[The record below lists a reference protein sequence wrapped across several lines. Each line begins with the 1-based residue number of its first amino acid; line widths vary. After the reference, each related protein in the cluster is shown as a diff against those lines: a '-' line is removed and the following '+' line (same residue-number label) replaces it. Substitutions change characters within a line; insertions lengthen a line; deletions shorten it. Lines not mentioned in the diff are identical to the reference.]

1 MPAAIVIGL
10 QPRLGSMKWE
20 NPPLSLFAIPPLAG
34 LFSSFIGFQLAPMI
48 HIQEKMLDDIL
59 PLILSW
65 LILILFAEILMLQIP
80 KKWGNPKEKDYYDYM
95 KSYSPYDNVEAKAYP
110 HTLVLAGYN
119 DPRVPY
125 WEPAKWTAKLRNLK
139 KDDNDLLLKTIMGA
153 GHFSSSGRF
162 DYLKDVAF
170 YYAFILDKL
179 EIN

>member
-1 MPAAIVIGL
+1 
-10 QPRLGSMKWE
+10 
-20 NPPLSLFAIPPLAG
+20 
-34 LFSSFIGFQLAPMI
+34 
-48 HIQEKMLDDIL
+48 
-59 PLILSW
+59 
-65 LILILFAEILMLQIP
+65 
-80 KKWGNPKEKDYYDYM
+80 M
-95 KSYSPYDNVEAKAYP
+95 KSYSPYDNVEAKSYP

-125 WEPAKWTAKLRNLK
+125 WEPAKWTAKLRNMK
-139 KDDNDLLLKTIMGA
+139 KDENDLLLKTIMGA